1 MNDVGKNTFELD
13 TYDALVCAIYD
24 AANDPALWHAFLER
38 LTQAFRGHGASLRL
52 LDAHS
57 NYPSFSASHGYD
69 DTFTQQY
76 LDYYYQTDISIPILE
91 EAGQGTVIARSEFI
105 QDRDYQNSEYFQDF
119 GRRWRIND
127 LLGGYF
133 MKTPSCNAR
142 IGVHRP
148 VGEPTFGP
156 EDKLLMSRLMPHLH
170 RAFQI
175 SRHIQQIK
183 AQQMAGQH
191 AFDHIP
197 FGVVFVDGGGK
208 PVAANRRAED
218 MSRKDSGIRIRDEGL
233 STGSPQTTQAL
244 HHLIRQATGHEDG
257 KSYSGGVLSVERP
270 QSTLPLSVMVAPVNA
285 GQSLFGR
292 DNEQATAVVFISDP
306 LQEQHVSAEILSLLY
321 GLTKAEARLARE
333 LALGRTLDEIS
344 DRHQVSKHT
353 LRAQLKAIFGKTG
366 LTRQAELVRL
376 VIGCPASLNLDP

>member
-1 MNDVGKNTFELD
+1 MTDVGKDTVDLD
-13 TYDALVCAIYD
+13 TYDTLVCAIYD
-24 AANDPALWHAFLER
+24 AANDPALWRAFLER
-38 LTQAFRGHGASLRL
+38 LTEAFRGHGASLRL

-57 NYPSFSASHGYD
+57 HYPSFSASHGYD

-91 EAGQGTVIARSEFI
+91 DADQGTVIARSEFI

-119 GRRWRIND
+119 GRRWGIND

-148 VGEPTFGP
+148 LGEPTFGP
-156 EDKLLMSRLMPHLH
+156 EDKQLMSRLMPHLH

-183 AQQMAGQH
+183 AQQMASQH

-197 FGVVFVDGGGK
+197 FGVVLVDSDGK
-208 PVAANRRAED
+208 PVVVNRQAED
-218 MSRKDSGIRIRDEGL
+218 MSRKDGGILIRAEGI
-233 STGSPQTTQAL
+233 STGAPQTTQVL
-244 HHLIRQATGHEDG
+244 RHLIQQATGHENG
-257 KSYSGGVLSVERP
+257 KSYSGGALSVERAR
-270 QSTLPLSVMVAPVNA
+270 STLPLSIMVAPLNA
-285 GQSLFGR
+285 GQSVFGR

-306 LQEQHVSAEILSLLY
+306 LQEQHVSPEILSILY

-344 DRHQVSKHT
+344 DRYQLSKHT
-353 LRAQLKAIFGKTG
+353 LRAQLKATFGKTG
-366 LTRQAELVRL
+366 ISRQSELVRL
-376 VIGCPASLNLDP
+376 VLGGPATLSLNR